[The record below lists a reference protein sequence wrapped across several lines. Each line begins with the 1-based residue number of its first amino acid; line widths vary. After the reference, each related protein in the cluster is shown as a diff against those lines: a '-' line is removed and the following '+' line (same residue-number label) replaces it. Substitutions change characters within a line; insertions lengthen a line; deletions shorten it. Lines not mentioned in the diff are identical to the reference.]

1 MGLFDRFK
9 KKKEETIN
17 TDGVMIST
25 TYRFIE
31 DEYIRITIGEMGTD
45 GITGLD
51 KDQLTEKL
59 LYFYDNNLPVTER
72 INILMN
78 TFDIEEETAKQIEY
92 VSFAKTSLIADY
104 LRNKER
110 GATKFNIKGANRI
123 LKKNININEFLK
135 YTGFMIENDAIPVF
149 NIKQL
154 PKKRFSRNKV
164 KSVPKK
170 ETIPAPETKEPE
182 ETEPTKE
189 IGITSG
195 GLKVPDKIDKN
206 SSELSEL
213 EILMNREI
221 ELNNRLQTEE
231 GYWGSDISRDDFRK
245 FNNDVYD
252 YLENNPEDYIT
263 SGARYCKVWL
273 EYQTRASEEELK
285 MFELLG
291 KGLYYENKLEQYDE
305 AIELYKEVDLI
316 NRLAFRNEI
325 AELVRDYGERD
336 YLYSAKAKERIDI
349 CNNKKERIKIKKLE
363 AEAKELEETNPTEA
377 IKKYEE
383 LNIINPNLQK
393 YDKAIIKIKES
404 EAKELEGTNPE
415 EAIKRYE
422 ELKRLNPSVKKY
434 DKAIFRIMES
444 EAIKITKSNPA
455 EAIKIYEELNI
466 LNPNLKKY
474 DKAIIRIKESEAKEL
489 EVTNPA
495 EAIKLYQE
503 LNILNPN
510 LKKYDKRIE
519 ILERKLD
526 K

>member
-110 GATKFNIKGANRI
+110 GATKFNIKGVNRI
-123 LKKNININEFLK
+123 LKKNINIKEFPK
-135 YTGFMIENDAIPVF
+135 HIGFMINNDAIPVF

-154 PKKRFSRNKV
+154 PKKRFSRNKT

-170 ETIPAPETKEPE
+170 ETIPTPNVKVVIKTKEAD
-182 ETEPTKE
+182 ETEPDEE
-189 IGITSG
+189 IGIKSG
-195 GLKVPDKIDKN
+195 GLKIPKKIDKDP
-206 SSELSEL
+206 SELTEL

-221 ELNNRLQTEE
+221 ELQDRLNNEE

-263 SGARYCKVWL
+263 SGVKYVGMML

-285 MFELLG
+285 IFELLG

-305 AIELYKEVDLI
+305 AIELYNEVDLI
-316 NRLAFRNEI
+316 NRLAFRDKI
-325 AELVRDYGERD
+325 AELERDYGERD
-336 YLYSAKAKERIDI
+336 YLYSANAKKRIDI
-349 CNNKKERIKIKKLE
+349 CNNKKKRARIKKLE
-363 AEAKELEETNPTEA
+363 AEAKELEETNPAEA
-377 IKKYEE
+377 IKIYED
-383 LNIINPNLQK
+383 LNILNPNLKK
-393 YDKAIIKIKES
+393 YDNAIFKIREA
-404 EAKELEGTNPE
+404 EAKEL
-415 EAIKRYE
+415 
-422 ELKRLNPSVKKY
+422 
-434 DKAIFRIMES
+434 S
-444 EAIKITKSNPA
+444 ETNPA
-455 EAIKIYEELNI
+455 EAIKIYEELKKSK
-466 LNPNLKKY
+466 PNVKKY
-474 DKAIIRIKESEAKEL
+474 DRAIIKIYEAEAKEL
-489 EVTNPA
+489 EKTNPA
-495 EAIKLYQE
+495 EAIKKYQE
-503 LNILNPN
+503 LNIKNPN

-519 ILERKLD
+519 ILERKLN